1 MSTPPISSIGVH
13 RRSLPDSSRLDCRT
27 PHKLLDI
34 IVIII
39 CGRDRERIAT
49 AIEIS
54 ENFTN
59 LNSVVK
65 VTAQREVCQKVGC
78 EIRYY
83 ISSLPGDA
91 AELLEVTRRRRR
103 IENSCQWE
111 LDVAFREVASRVR
124 RHNAAENLAIV
135 RRIALNLLKAEES
148 TKLGVANKRLKAA

>member
-91 AELLEVTRRRRR
+91 AELLEVTRRRR